1 MKYPVVLSSHK
12 RLVIAPEGW
21 FDPIGRIDLQ
31 NRTIEIGINRIGE
44 QALAW
49 LLDSNGQYFSL
60 EWGGKLQKSL
70 VQVLGLSRQRE
81 LYAIGKPRAI
91 TAGEMLALTADH
103 REQFEDAPN
112 TGDLRRELAA
122 VSPLALLD
130 QEFMRRYLGE

>member
-31 NRTIEIGINRIGE
+31 TRTLEIGINRNGE
-44 QALAW
+44 KALAW
-49 LLDSNGQYFSL
+49 LLDANGQYFSL
-60 EWGGKLQKSL
+60 EWGGTLQKSL
-70 VQVLGLSRQRE
+70 LQVLGLSRQRD
-81 LYAIGKPRAI
+81 LYAIGEPRAI